1 MKETWK
7 TIAIIVAIVLLIA
20 VVTTF
25 LVGNWTNLVDRA
37 LCTIQSNIGLGNHFH
52 ISGTF
57 PCPVNAG

>member
-7 TIAIIVAIVLLIA
+7 TIAIIVAVVLLIA

-37 LCTIQSNIGLGNHFH
+37 LCTIQSNIGLNHHFH
-52 ISGTF
+52 IGSTWT
-57 PCPVNAG
+57 CPVNAG